1 MRDSENSQDDEATRD
16 VVRTALGPSSDAPIV
31 AERVLAGLREGSRHQ
46 LQSRRRTRSRR
57 MLAWAVVGLIFV
69 VVAGNFV
76 AARVSPSY
84 ATALAKAPLVGGFA
98 GPLLR
103 AAGLTTE
110 QLTPASSKATSHG
123 HTLAV
128 VGGFADTTRTVVVI
142 QVDGKNT
149 PLGKTVAGYVA
160 ASGMYH
166 GHLTDPTLRD
176 QYGHSYDIAGG
187 VGQDLFFGPLVGRAA
202 DGPVR
207 LTLLVPTINFNAAH
221 RAGTPAKGESV
232 NGDWIVRL
240 TLTQHPAVTIPSPAP
255 VKVGDIT
262 YTIKSIQVSGT
273 FVSVYWRA
281 SGGTEI
287 ASLYQQTRQP
297 GGPDVAPGSPFMTLS
312 NSLFSASIENKSGS
326 MARTYGFS
334 GGITFAS
341 PTLIIGKLQD
351 PLAKPGSYLIAI
363 GVPAL
368 VSFPITVP

>member
-1 MRDSENSQDDEATRD
+1 MKDAEMHQDGAATREM
-16 VVRTALGPSSDAPIV
+16 VREAMGASSDAPVV
-31 AERVLAGLREGSRHQ
+31 ADRVLARLREGSRPQ
-46 LQSRRRTRSRR
+46 LPSTRRTSSRR
-57 MLAWAVVGLIFV
+57 MLAWAVVGLIV
-69 VVAGNFV
+69 AVLAGNVV

-103 AAGLTTE
+103 AAGLTTA

-149 PLGKTVAGYVA
+149 PLGKTVAGYDA
-160 ASGMYH
+160 ASGKYH

-176 QYGHSYDIAGG
+176 QYGHSYDSAGG

-202 DGPVR
+202 HGPVR

-221 RAGTPAKGESV
+221 RAVTPAKGESV
-232 NGDWIVRL
+232 NGDWIVSL

-281 SGGTEI
+281 YGGTEI
-287 ASLYQQTRQP
+287 ASLYQQTRVP
-297 GGPDVAPGSPFMTLS
+297 GGPNSSPGSPFMTLS
-312 NSLFSASIENKSGS
+312 KRLFWASIENKNGGL
-326 MARTYGFS
+326 ARTYGLSS
-334 GGITFAS
+334 GYGFDS
-341 PTLIIGKLQD
+341 PTLIIGKLQE
-351 PLAKPGSYLIAI
+351 PLIKPGTYLIAI
-363 GVPAL
+363 GVPTL

>member
-1 MRDSENSQDDEATRD
+1 MR
-16 VVRTALGPSSDAPIV
+16 
-31 AERVLAGLREGSRHQ
+31 
-46 LQSRRRTRSRR
+46 
-57 MLAWAVVGLIFV
+57 AWAVIGLIV
-69 VVAGNFV
+69 AVVAGNVV

-103 AAGLTTE
+103 AAGLTTA

-128 VGGFADTTRTVVVI
+128 VAGFADTTRTVVVI

-149 PLGKTVAGYVA
+149 PIGKTVAGYVA

-187 VGQDLFFGPLVGRAA
+187 VGQDLFFGPLVGKAA
-202 DGPVR
+202 YGPVR
-207 LTLLVPTINFNAAH
+207 LTLLVPTINFYAAT
-221 RAGTPAKGESV
+221 RVGTPHKGRTV
-232 NGDWIVRL
+232 NGDWIVSL

-273 FVSVYWRA
+273 LVSVYWRA
-281 SGGTEI
+281 SGGIEI

-297 GGPDVAPGSPFMTLS
+297 GGPNTSPGSPFTTLS
-312 NSLFSASIENKSGS
+312 NRLFSASIVNSSGS
-326 MARTYGFS
+326 QARTS
-334 GGITFAS
+334 GGSSGITFAS
-341 PTLIIGKLQD
+341 ANLIIGTLQD
-351 PLAKPGSYLIAI
+351 PLAKPGSYLITI
-363 GVPAL
+363 GVPTL